1 VNLLTTGLTVEDTGG
16 VSTIPLPGL
25 SRQVTNA
32 RLFYEAHGFQASV
45 AARHRSDFL
54 GQVSDFQDNEQLT
67 FIKGNTTVDF
77 QLGYDFSS
85 GMLKGVSLIGTVQNW
100 TNTPFVR
107 YAADPANTVENIKFG
122 RVYGLQ
128 ATYKF

>member
-1 VNLLTTGLTVEDTGG
+1 
-16 VSTIPLPGL
+16 
-25 SRQVTNA
+25 VTNL
-32 RLFYEAHGFQASV
+32 RLYYEDHGLRAS
-45 AARHRSDFL
+45 AAAKHRSNFL
-54 GQVSDFQDNEQLT
+54 GKVSDFQDNEQLT

>member
-1 VNLLTTGLTVEDTGG
+1 
-16 VSTIPLPGL
+16 
-25 SRQVTNA
+25 
-32 RLFYEAHGFQASV
+32 
-45 AARHRSDFL
+45 
-54 GQVSDFQDNEQLT
+54 
-67 FIKGNTTVDF
+67 
-77 QLGYDFSS
+77 
-85 GMLKGVSLIGTVQNW
+85 MLKGVSLIGTVQNW